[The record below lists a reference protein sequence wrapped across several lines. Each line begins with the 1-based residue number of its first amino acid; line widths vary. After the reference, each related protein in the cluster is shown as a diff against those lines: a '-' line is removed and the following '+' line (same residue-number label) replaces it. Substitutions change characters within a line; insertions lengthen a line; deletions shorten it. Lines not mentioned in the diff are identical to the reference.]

1 LCDRDTMPA
10 CAHVV
15 QSICLQVLCVVHTKG
30 ATSVPGCAQLFPA
43 QGIKGDG
50 VNRAKSS
57 AHLPFDVR
65 RTSTICGRSKNHDA
79 TEQHSMQRVFC
90 PCLLTCQHAATALPR
105 LPCHTPSCCALL
117 YRGCALLT
125 RPVQD
130 APRSQHPPGPP
141 GRLRLHS
148 VCVCVL
154 VDAMSQC
161 RLMCLLLSGR
171 LPFAK
176 R

>member
-1 LCDRDTMPA
+1 MRTRRVILVCTGALCGPHQRSHK
-10 CAHVV
+10 CAWVRTTSSGTRGHGRRVEPCEV
-15 QSICLQVLCVVHTKG
+15 IGSSSIRR
-30 ATSVPGCAQLFPA
+30 ATYEHSLWG
-43 QGIKGDG
+43 
-50 VNRAKSS
+50 
-57 AHLPFDVR
+57 
-65 RTSTICGRSKNHDA
+65 SKNHDA
-79 TEQHSMQRVFC
+79 TEQHFMQRVFC

-154 VDAMSQC
+154 VDVMSQC